1 MAFTVDGPLPASCMK
16 IHRLANDF
24 TFSDGRLHSAHL
36 YRRSF
41 TIIMAPL
48 PPPPPP
54 PVTLPS
60 SHPVPSAKTTDT
72 LLTKSQKFIEEHK
85 LLVLGAAVLAVSGAG
100 YYLYSSSSAANKPR
114 ARIEKDSS
122 SDEEET
128 GAAAGVAGKS
138 EKKKKKKSSKSKSK
152 KKSAADSSLDR
163 LSKSEESPLLEERD
177 AEEVKRILERKRA
190 KEQEAGVKTQGT
202 QGGELNVD
210 NVTDKSTP
218 ATTAASASTSA
229 EAPVPSYLEG
239 IPRTKEEIA
248 KLPSSERKTLA
259 TTLKTRGNKLYGAKK
274 YKEAVACYTKALEVA
289 EKEEAVFYSNRAACY
304 QNMTPPNYDQVVKDC
319 DSALR
324 LDSGYVKALNR
335 RATAYEALGRDEE
348 ALRDFTA
355 TTIMEKFQN
364 DAASTSVER
373 VLKKIASKKA
383 EEMLSTREPRL
394 PSKTFV
400 SAYLGAFRPRTCGTI
415 CDTTSC
421 SYYRSYRSEARVPDS
436 ARGLDQHGQQHLLPR
451 ARRRG
456 SRRLHQ
462 GVHACQRS
470 ARTGYLSRLEA
481 RSGRG
486 LEHAWYLQVSF
497 YHLGGL

>member
-1 MAFTVDGPLPASCMK
+1 
-16 IHRLANDF
+16 
-24 TFSDGRLHSAHL
+24 
-36 YRRSF
+36 
-41 TIIMAPL
+41 MAPL
-48 PPPPPP
+48 PSPPPPAP

-100 YYLYSSSSAANKPR
+100 YYLYSSSAAASKPR

-128 GAAAGVAGKS
+128 GASAGVAGKS

-152 KKSAADSSLDR
+152 KKTTADSSLDR

-177 AEEVKRILERKRA
+177 AEEVQRILERKRA

-202 QGGELNVD
+202 QGGELNID
-210 NVTDKSTP
+210 NTTAKSTP
-218 ATTAASASTSA
+218 ATETPASTSA
-229 EAPVPSYLEG
+229 EPPVPSYLEG
-239 IPRTKEEIA
+239 IPRIKEEIA

-400 SAYLGAFRPRTCGTI
+400 SAYLGAFRPRMCSLLFPFKFLLIFSLSIGLKPEFPALPADSTNTGNNTFSLALDAQEAGDYTKAFMLVNEALEQGISPDWKQGQAEALNMRGT
-415 CDTTSC
+415 
-421 SYYRSYRSEARVPDS
+421 YK
-436 ARGLDQHGQQHLLPR
+436 
-451 ARRRG
+451 
-456 SRRLHQ
+456 
-462 GVHACQRS
+462 
-470 ARTGYLSRLEA
+470 
-481 RSGRG
+481 
-486 LEHAWYLQVSF
+486 
-497 YHLGGL
+497 

>member
-1 MAFTVDGPLPASCMK
+1 MK
-16 IHRLANDF
+16 IHRLANDIA
-24 TFSDGRLHSAHL
+24 FSSGPHL
-36 YRRSF
+36 NQIHRRPY
-41 TIIMAPL
+41 TITMAPL

-100 YYLYSSSSAANKPR
+100 YYLYSSSAAANKPR

-152 KKSAADSSLDR
+152 KKTADSSLDR

-218 ATTAASASTSA
+218 ATAPASTS
-229 EAPVPSYLEG
+229 EPPVPSYLEG

-274 YKEAVACYTKALEVA
+274 YNEAVACYTKALEVA

-400 SAYLGAFRPRTCGTI
+400 SAYLGAFRPR
-415 CDTTSC
+415 
-421 SYYRSYRSEARVPDS
+421 E
-436 ARGLDQHGQQHLLPR
+436 
-451 ARRRG
+451 
-456 SRRLHQ
+456 
-462 GVHACQRS
+462 
-470 ARTGYLSRLEA
+470 
-481 RSGRG
+481 
-486 LEHAWYLQVSF
+486 
-497 YHLGGL
+497 